1 MPSSKETLHQFGFTD
16 SEADIYLALNT
27 RGEMDVPS
35 LAKELG
41 LSRTAIYDVLNTL
54 LAKGYIDYRKQ
65 GRNAYYKAGHP
76 NKLAGL
82 LEEKKRETALLAGD
96 MAETIRQLTGSFN
109 LAQNKPGVRFFEGE
123 DGIHDVLD
131 YIANGFKPNTELL
144 SFVKVKPPQYEKQLN
159 SAVDAFIKKR
169 IAAGVKT
176 LVLAIDNEE
185 GKKLKQN
192 DKDALRETRL
202 VPEHDLSP
210 GFFGGEIFMY
220 NNDVC
225 MATVE
230 EERFFALAISSPAIA
245 NMFKSIFF
253 SQWVLLS

>member
-96 MAETIRQLTGSFN
+96 MEETIRQLTGSFN

-123 DGIHDVLD
+123 
-131 YIANGFKPNTELL
+131 
-144 SFVKVKPPQYEKQLN
+144 
-159 SAVDAFIKKR
+159 
-169 IAAGVKT
+169 
-176 LVLAIDNEE
+176 E
-185 GKKLKQN
+185 G
-192 DKDALRETRL
+192 LRE
-202 VPEHDLSP
+202 
-210 GFFGGEIFMY
+210 
-220 NNDVC
+220 
-225 MATVE
+225 A
-230 EERFFALAISSPAIA
+230 ALDSLKTKEGIIYT
-245 NMFKSIFF
+245 F
-253 SQWVLLS
+253 